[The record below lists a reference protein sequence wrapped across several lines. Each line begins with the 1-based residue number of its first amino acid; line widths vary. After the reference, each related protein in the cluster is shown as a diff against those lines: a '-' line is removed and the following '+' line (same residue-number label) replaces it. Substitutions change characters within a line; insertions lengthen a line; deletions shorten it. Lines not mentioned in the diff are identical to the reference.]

1 MRALSDGVGNAAAS
15 HSFGRRQNAAVDMA
29 REYVAAMVG
38 GQASGVVFTA
48 SATEANNLA
57 LQGLVQAA
65 SSAQPVI
72 AISAVEHASVRRPAQ
87 WLDQHGLAKL
97 VIVPSTSGGFVDL
110 SALEALL
117 TPDVALVSV
126 MAANSETGVLNPI
139 LEIARRAHAVD
150 ALFHCDATQAAG
162 RLPFSLDTVGADL
175 VSVSS
180 HKVSGPGGVGALIGT
195 RQALRRLQPLVHG
208 GGQERGLRSGSLNAA
223 GIVGFGAAARIATKE
238 RESEAIWVGKLRDRL
253 VDGLKSRIS
262 GVYDVGDVAQRLPN
276 TANLRFQEADAEAVV
291 ANMDPVAVSTGS
303 ACSSGSVEPSEV
315 LLAMS
320 IPRDEALES
329 IRFSLGRF
337 TTREDVD
344 FAIEKAVPAVR
355 HVRAMEGRTE

>member
-29 REYVAAMVG
+29 REYVAAMVD
-38 GQASGVVFTA
+38 GQPSGVVFTA

-65 SSAQPVI
+65 SSTQPVI

-87 WLDQHGLAKL
+87 WLDQHGLARV

-139 LEIARRAHAVD
+139 SEIARRAHAVD

-162 RLPFSLDTVGADL
+162 RLPFSLDAVGADL

-253 VDGLKSRIS
+253 VEGLKSRIS

-303 ACSSGSVEPSEV
+303 ACSSGSVEPSAV